1 MLRDIDIKKNP
12 LYRIGLKEGIYL
24 GEEEGIQKG
33 IQKGIQ
39 QGIAEGILRGKI
51 ELLKEMG
58 FSDEEIKKRSN
69 TLYLT

>member
-24 GEEEGIQKG
+24 GED
-33 IQKGIQ
+33 GIQ
-39 QGIAEGILRGKI
+39 QGILRGKI

-58 FSDEEIKKRSN
+58 FSDEEIMKKLN
-69 TLYLT
+69 VKNLK

>member
-1 MLRDIDIKKNP
+1 MLRNIDIKKNP

-33 IQKGIQ
+33 I
-39 QGIAEGILRGKI
+39 LRGKI

-58 FSDEEIKKRSN
+58 FSDEEIMKKLN
-69 TLYLT
+69 IKNVKEV

>member
-33 IQKGIQ
+33 IAEGIQ
-39 QGIAEGILRGKI
+39 QGILRGKI

-58 FSDEEIKKRSN
+58 FSDEEIKKRLN
-69 TLYLT
+69 IKNLKG